1 MYNKKKT
8 EKFYII
14 LLLKK

>member
-1 MYNKKKT
+1 LRNVT

-14 LLLKK
+14 LV